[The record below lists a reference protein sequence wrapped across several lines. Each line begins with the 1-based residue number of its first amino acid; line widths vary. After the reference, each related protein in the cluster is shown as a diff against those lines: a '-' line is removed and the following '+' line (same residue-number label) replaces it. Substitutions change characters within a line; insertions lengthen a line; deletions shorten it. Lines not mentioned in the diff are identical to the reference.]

1 MKKFLF
7 SFAALSLVGAL
18 YGCDKEESCSDDMD
32 CPGAQV
38 CGTDKVCHTPGG
50 GGTCT
55 SDAQCGLYA
64 CDIGGTNKCMS
75 DCVSIEDCAQ
85 GAECSDAG
93 FCVVGNGG
101 NHTYSSVLIVSRT
114 PFIEDAPSNSDCG
127 SNNPGPDIDFVEVL
141 AAGAGVGPA
150 STSGAHGASCDK
162 NTNLPAYWAPPS
174 AAMTRNS
181 IPNEI
186 PGFCTLNDGAE
197 KSTYFFLGSGQA
209 YTAGETIGDK
219 TGYLIAEF
227 ADMIQDGDQIKV
239 WEVNGNDGVD
249 GEVCENITNARPSDI
264 YGVYLVS
271 DKAPSVGVGT
281 KLEFPNFI
289 SLGDKNGVGVF
300 NVELD

>member
-64 CDIGGTNKCMS
+64 CDIGGTNQCMS

-101 NHTYSSVLIVSRT
+101 NHTYNTVLLVSRT
-114 PFIEDAPSNSDCG
+114 PNEGQDCRAG
-127 SNNPGPDIDFVEVL
+127 NPGPDIDYVEL
-141 AAGAGVGPA
+141 ISGGNGVGPKA
-150 STSGAHGASCDK
+150 TSGTHGGYCGSADMG
-162 NTNLPAYWAPPS
+162 TDEYPWADPS
-174 AAMTRNS
+174 VAMTRNS
-181 IPNEI
+181 IPDEL
-186 PGFCTLNDGAE
+186 PGECTIDNA
-197 KSTYFFLGSGQA
+197 STLYYFMGTGQA
-209 YTAGETIGDK
+209 YEANETLK
-219 TGYLIAEF
+219 TDTGFLVVEF
-227 ADMIQDGDQIKV
+227 NETFEDGDQIKV
-239 WEVNGNDGVD
+239 WEVNKGDGDIDTCTNSSMGVRPNDKY
-249 GEVCENITNARPSDI
+249 SL
-264 YGVYLVS
+264 YLVS
-271 DKAPSVGVGT
+271 NQAPTVAIGT
-281 KLEFPNFI
+281 KLEAPNFMHVGEKVGI
-289 SLGDKNGVGVF
+289 GVF